1 LRRLSNQALI
11 TNRHRRIALYS
22 TAAVGLLLA
31 LVALLFVIEQR
42 RAQAEMGPALS
53 ALFSEEVLRDADKWA
68 AGRTLQI
75 VIQRRPDC
83 QVCPQGSEVI
93 DVNSWFRRS
102 LRSRGRLVF
111 GEQPWFAQS
120 SRITRASF
128 LLNSLFSTDI
138 GTDVHLPNGARAV
151 FVNPSELG
159 GKPSD
164 FEAKFPNNLGYFIV
178 SPVGLNLNKSE
189 ALLYVDHFC
198 SGLCGGGAYVLM
210 RKTNGAWHVADT
222 YGTWVS

>member
-1 LRRLSNQALI
+1 MISN
-11 TNRHRRIALYS
+11 RYRRIGLYT
-22 TAAVGLLLA
+22 TAAIGILLA
-31 LVALLFVIEQR
+31 VIALLFVIEQR
-42 RAQAEMGPALS
+42 RAQAEMGSVLS
-53 ALFSEEVLRDADKWA
+53 ALLSEGVLRDA
-68 AGRTLQI
+68 GLTVQI

-83 QVCPQGSEVI
+83 QMCPQGDEVI

-111 GEQPWFAQS
+111 GERPWFAQS

-138 GTDVHLPNGARAV
+138 STDVHLPSRARAI
-151 FVNPSELG
+151 FVNPSDLG
-159 GKPSD
+159 SNTSD

-198 SGLCGGGAYVLM
+198 SGLCGGGTYVLM
-210 RKTNGAWHVADT
+210 RKTNGVWHVVDQ

>member
-1 LRRLSNQALI
+1 MISN
-11 TNRHRRIALYS
+11 RYRRIGLYT
-22 TAAVGLLLA
+22 TAAIGILLA
-31 LVALLFVIEQR
+31 VIALLFVIEQR
-42 RAQAEMGPALS
+42 RAQAEMGSVLS
-53 ALFSEEVLRDADKWA
+53 ALLSEGVLRDA
-68 AGRTLQI
+68 GLTVQI

-83 QVCPQGSEVI
+83 QMCPQGDEVI

-111 GEQPWFAQS
+111 GERPWFAQS

-138 GTDVHLPNGARAV
+138 STDVHLPSRARAI
-151 FVNPSELG
+151 FVNPSDLG
-159 GKPSD
+159 SNTSD

-198 SGLCGGGAYVLM
+198 SGLCGGGTYVLM
-210 RKTNGAWHVADT
+210 RKTNGVWHVVDQ
-222 YGTWVS
+222 YGMWVS